1 MVSVIRRN
9 LIVSEELRGKNM
21 LKDHTLAMSIS
32 DVGWRNFISQLE
44 CKAELYGRTYITVD
58 PAYTTKRCH

>member
-1 MVSVIRRN
+1 
-9 LIVSEELRGKNM
+9 M